1 MCIIGVCQGPVSLIY
16 LAGFNQLGNF
26 IDQPWVKTANASG
39 VLGMSGVEVGQRSSL
54 EETIKIIWGQWPSI
68 TGRGRT

>member
-1 MCIIGVCQGPVSLIY
+1 MWL
-16 LAGFNQLGNF
+16 

-39 VLGMSGVEVGQRSSL
+39 VLEMSGVEVGQRSPL
-54 EETIKIIWGQWPSI
+54 EETIKIICGQWPSI